1 MSVVLSREV
10 DGVFKS
16 LDVES
21 RIVLLDLLEVGVF
34 SKLILE
40 LTGEHVRKNRSLMMR
55 TRDTS
60 KQFHWHQLATRQLHE
75 PLAPE

>member
-1 MSVVLSREV
+1 MSEVLSREV

-40 LTGEHVRKNRSLMMR
+40 LTGEHARKNRSLIMR
-55 TRDTS
+55 TKDTS
-60 KQFHWHQLATRQLHE
+60 KQFHWHQLPTRQLHE
-75 PLAPE
+75 PLVPE